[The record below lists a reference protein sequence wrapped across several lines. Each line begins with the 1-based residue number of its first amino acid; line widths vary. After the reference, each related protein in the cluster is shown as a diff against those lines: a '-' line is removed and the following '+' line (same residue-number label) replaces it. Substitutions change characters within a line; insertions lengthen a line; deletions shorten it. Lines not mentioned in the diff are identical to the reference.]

1 MMESAMLTIKF
12 LALYGLLVFVVIV
25 VGATMLAGLYQLIRD
40 QVRGIAD
47 KARKDRAL
55 ASVTVQ
61 KSS

>member
-12 LALYGLLVFVVIV
+12 VALYGLLVFVMVV

-47 KARKDRAL
+47 KACEGRAL
-55 ASVTVQ
+55 GSATVQ
-61 KSS
+61 S